1 MVNWAVSPW
10 REKMLDLEKQY
21 YSKEVKYIAG
31 TDEAGRGCLL
41 GPVVAS
47 AVVLPPDFNHELI
60 KDSKKLSEKQR
71 EEAYQII
78 VDNALSYAVCIISP
92 EEIDEINI
100 LEASRKAME
109 ESIIQLN
116 VKIDLILTDAVKLK
130 RIDIP
135 YIDLI
140 KGDAK
145 SKNIAAASII
155 AKVTRDRICYELDKK
170 YPMYNIKN
178 NKGYGTKDHLE
189 ALEKYGPVR
198 GLHRFSYKPV
208 KNCLVQKI
216 SLF

>member
-1 MVNWAVSPW
+1 
-10 REKMLDLEKQY
+10 MLDLEKQY
-21 YSKEVKYIAG
+21 YNEKVKYIAG

-47 AVVLPPDFNHELI
+47 AVIFPSDFFDERIN
-60 KDSKKLSEKQR
+60 DSKKLSEKQR
-71 EEAYQII
+71 EELFDYIM
-78 VDNALSYAVCIISP
+78 DNALAVSVCEISP

-109 ESIIQLN
+109 TCIKILN
-116 VKIDLILTDAVKLK
+116 HQVDFVLTDAVKLYQCDCPHDA
-130 RIDIP
+130 I
-135 YIDLI
+135 I

-145 SKNIAAASII
+145 AQCIAAASII

-170 YPMYNIKN
+170 YPEYNIKN

-189 ALEKYGPVR
+189 ALEEFGPVK

-208 KNCLVQKI
+208 KNSLIQKI

>member
-10 REKMLDLEKQY
+10 REKMLDLEKEY

-109 ESIIQLN
+109 ESIMKLN

-208 KNCLVQKI
+208 KKCLVQKI